1 MDTNCIL
8 HLKMIA
14 DEIKLCGLKLQTTKP
29 EATKKKWPHKTGDLL
44 KEVQLIF
51 SMIGQE
57 RMTLV

>member
-1 MDTNCIL
+1 
-8 HLKMIA
+8 MIA
-14 DEIKLCGLKLQTTKP
+14 DEIKLCGLKLQTAKP

-57 RMTLV
+57 RITLV